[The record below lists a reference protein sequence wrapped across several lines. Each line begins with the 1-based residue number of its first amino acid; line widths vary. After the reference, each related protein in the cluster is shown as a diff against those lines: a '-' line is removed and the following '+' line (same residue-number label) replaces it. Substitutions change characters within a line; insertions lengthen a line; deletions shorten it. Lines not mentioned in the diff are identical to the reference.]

1 LTSTFSIFAL
11 QIRVVVSLVF
21 GLSAH
26 GCCQFD
32 PDNYQFINSMANK
45 RKGKG
50 KMVKMLSPEN
60 YVRTKART
68 LPIGECLINSSW
80 EDSQMAGIYVVRNHS
95 NGNVTIGVY
104 LIDLMC
110 LGVKNT
116 FFLFNITKSSFQDE
130 LKKASGEEEIV
141 PVSYELAHNIVYSG
155 LSFAEEFGF
164 RPHKDFTTTTR
175 FILEEDTDAIE
186 EIEITCGRDGKPAYM
201 TGPYDNSARSLAI
214 IAQLERTAGPGNYI
228 LFDVDDEFD
237 DEDEFDEDDEF
248 EDDEFEDDEMSVK
261 SMEAFLRLHNKLG
274 NMSIDERV
282 AMLSD
287 IDIND
292 EELSEDQAFMISM
305 LTNSILEDLAD
316 RDKVQQ
322 YFDEFTQLF
331 SMEVSEVPD
340 PETLGL
346 SVANQHLSKALG
358 ERFNEVLDQ
367 LAQAPKNGKQMIRQ
381 FAKES
386 GRIPAAYYLEL
397 LLLRNTSPRKFKAK
411 LAEYSR
417 LFPDYQLFKLMATME
432 MLLTEENVRSI
443 PGYPFPREYFFS
455 GRKHIHTTES
465 DHFLLIH
472 TALVNLEVNLEKMR
486 ALYLAIEELEVST
499 FRTKLAHTMCG
510 MSQYQYIIQY
520 YEDQS

>member
-1 LTSTFSIFAL
+1 
-11 QIRVVVSLVF
+11 
-21 GLSAH
+21 
-26 GCCQFD
+26 
-32 PDNYQFINSMANK
+32 
-45 RKGKG
+45 
-50 KMVKMLSPEN
+50 MVKMLSPEN
-60 YVRTKART
+60 YVRTNART
-68 LPIGECLINSSW
+68 LPIGECLINASW
-80 EDSQMAGIYVVRNHS
+80 EDSQMASIYVVRNHS
-95 NGNVTIGVY
+95 NGNITVGVY
-104 LIDLMC
+104 LVDLMC
-110 LGVKNT
+110 LGVKDT
-116 FFLFNITKSSFQDE
+116 FFMFNITKSLFHDE
-130 LKKASGEEEIV
+130 IKKASREEEIV
-141 PVSYELAHNIVYSG
+141 PVSYELAHNIVYTG

-186 EIEITCGRDGKPAYM
+186 EIGITCGRHGKPAYM
-201 TGPYDNSARSLAI
+201 TGPNENSTRSSAI

-228 LFDVDDEFD
+228 LIDVDDEFD
-237 DEDEFDEDDEF
+237 AEDEFDEDEF
-248 EDDEFEDDEMSVK
+248 DEDDEFEDDEMSVK

-292 EELSEDQAFMISM
+292 EELSEDQAFMIAV

-358 ERFNEVLDQ
+358 ERFNEVIGQ
-367 LAQAPKNGKQMIRQ
+367 LAEAPKNWKQMIRQ

-386 GRIPAAYYLEL
+386 GGIPAAYYLEL
-397 LLLRNTSPRKFKAK
+397 LMLRNTSPRKFKAK

-417 LFPDYQLFKLMATME
+417 LFPDYQLFKLMSTME
-432 MLLTEENVRSI
+432 MLLTEENIRSI
-443 PGYPFPREYFFS
+443 PGYPFPREYFFQE
-455 GRKHIHTTES
+455 RNHVHTTES

-472 TALVNLEVNLEKMR
+472 TALVNIEVNLEKMR

-499 FRTKLAHTMCG
+499 FRTKLAHKMCG
-510 MSQYQYIIQY
+510 MAQYQYIIQH
-520 YEDQS
+520 YEGQS